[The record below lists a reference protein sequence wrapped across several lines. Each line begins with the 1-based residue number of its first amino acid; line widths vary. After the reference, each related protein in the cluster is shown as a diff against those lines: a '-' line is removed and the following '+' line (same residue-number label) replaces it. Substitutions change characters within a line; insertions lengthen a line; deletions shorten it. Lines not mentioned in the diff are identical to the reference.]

1 MIKSKKDKINIIIYD
16 NYVVIRGEENNK
28 NKGIRIDNYRE
39 KTLDINKLLDM
50 NFKDSEKY
58 LADKKIEYS
67 VVEFL

>member
-1 MIKSKKDKINIIIYD
+1 MIKSKKDKINVIIYD

>member
-1 MIKSKKDKINIIIYD
+1 MIKSKKDKINVIIYD

-58 LADKKIEYS
+58 LNDKKIEYS